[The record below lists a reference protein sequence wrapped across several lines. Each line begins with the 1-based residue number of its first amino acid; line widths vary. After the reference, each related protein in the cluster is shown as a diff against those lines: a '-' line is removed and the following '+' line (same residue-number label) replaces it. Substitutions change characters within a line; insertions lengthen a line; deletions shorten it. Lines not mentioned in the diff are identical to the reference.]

1 MVRSLLLAALTL
13 ATVAVVATSGS
24 GCGRLGHVAG
34 VNFQEVPAREGY
46 VVEGSARMP
55 DKDPPAGFRFTRED
69 CWEVP
74 YYNEALKRDDTR
86 TRCHW
91 RLARS
96 DTFQAEPGTE

>member
-1 MVRSLLLAALTL
+1 MVRSSLAAAAVL
-13 ATVAVVATSGS
+13 AVLSAPCVM
-24 GCGRLGHVAG
+24 GCGRVGHVAG

-55 DKDPPAGFRFTRED
+55 DKDPPAGFQFVRED

-86 TRCHW
+86 TRCRW
-91 RLARS
+91 RLTRS
-96 DTFQAEPGTE
+96 DAFPTAPAAQ

>member
-1 MVRSLLLAALTL
+1 MTRSSLVALAALL
-13 ATVAVVATSGS
+13 IAPPLGL

-34 VNFQEVPAREGY
+34 VNLQEVPAREGY

-55 DKDPPAGFRFTRED
+55 DKDPPAGFRFVREG
-69 CWEVP
+69 CREVP
-74 YYNEALKRDDTR
+74 YYNQALKRDDTR

-96 DTFQAEPGTE
+96 GTFPDERRPE